1 MWNSFSA
8 LVIDDDPSA
17 RNILEKY
24 LEATGKVEVFAG
36 LDSAV
41 DAIEKIE
48 LLEPDVIFLDINMP
62 YEDGLQFAARLK
74 KTKNASLLIFCTA
87 FKSYA
92 LDAFE
97 LRPFDFLVKPFG
109 ITDIELLVDKII
121 REFIQKNDS
130 PDQHDNADTFGKYK
144 LRIPNGYLF
153 IKANEIIFVK
163 SLDAGC
169 RLLTIEGDEISILQR
184 LSNIHSYFGDQHFFK
199 INRGTIVNIDYI
211 VSVERKRRCCLMK
224 VNDFEQ
230 EFKISKKHFNILE
243 NLLVIKLG

>member
-1 MWNSFSA
+1 MRNVFSA

-17 RNILEKY
+17 RNILEKF

-48 LLEPDVIFLDINMP
+48 VLEPDVIFLDINMP

-74 KTKNASLLIFCTA
+74 KTKNKSLLIFCTA

-109 ITDIELLVDKII
+109 IFDIEHLVDRII
-121 REFIQKNDS
+121 DEYIQQKNSSDL
-130 PDQHDNADTFGKYK
+130 HDNADTFGKYK

-153 IKANEIIFVK
+153 IKASEIIYVK

-169 RLLTIEGDEISILQR
+169 RLLTIDGEEISILHR
-184 LSNIHSYFGDQHFFK
+184 LSNIHGYFGDQQFLK

-211 VSVERKRRCCLMK
+211 VSVERKRRSCLMK

>member
-1 MWNSFSA
+1 MRNVFSA

-17 RNILEKY
+17 RNILEKF
-24 LEATGKVEVFAG
+24 LEATGKVEVYVG

-41 DAIEKIE
+41 EAIEKIE
-48 LLEPDVIFLDINMP
+48 LLEPEVVFLDINMP
-62 YEDGLQFAARLK
+62 YENGLQFAARLK
-74 KTKNASLLIFCTA
+74 KTKNESLLIFCTA

-109 ITDIELLVDKII
+109 ITDIELLVDRII
-121 REFIQKNDS
+121 DEFKLQKNS
-130 PDQHDNADTFGKYK
+130 SDQQENADTFGKFK
-144 LRIPNGYLF
+144 LRVPNGFFF
-153 IKANEIIFVK
+153 IKASEIVFVK

-169 RLLTIEGDEISILQR
+169 RLITIDGEEISILQS
-184 LSNIHSYFGDQHFFK
+184 LSNVHSYFGDQHFFR
-199 INRGTIVNIDYI
+199 INRGTIVNIDFI
-211 VSVERKRRCCLMK
+211 VNVERKRRSCLMK

-230 EFKISKKHFNILE
+230 EFRISKKHFNILE